1 MARWL
6 LACALMIAVPASP
19 LLTAI
24 CQTTCAK
31 HATHSGEADHS
42 VSHEGHG
49 GAHHPATMKGAAAPV
64 TRACD
69 RAVWEATDAR
79 QPARGPLVKAA
90 VAQVTDAP
98 RVPSRALPAFLD
110 SRRHLPDVSRTISQL
125 RV

>member
-6 LACALMIAVPASP
+6 LACALVIAVPASP

-31 HATHSGEADHS
+31 HAAHSGDADA

-49 GAHHPATMKGAAAPV
+49 PAHHSATMRGTAAPV
-64 TRACD
+64 TRTRD
-69 RAVWEATDAR
+69 RAAWEATDAR
-79 QPARGPLVKAA
+79 QPARGPAVKAT
-90 VAQVTDAP
+90 VAQVTD
-98 RVPSRALPAFLD
+98 VPHVPPRALPASLD
-110 SRRHLPDVSRTISQL
+110 SRRHLPDISTAIAQL